1 MLLPRAWPGTAKQ
14 NREEGEISVR
24 ALDFQLK
31 VTHGFLG
38 FFFLIHVCYF
48 IFISWNCCWLPGQL
62 VLVPF
67 VPPLAPA
74 RAALQSP

>member
-38 FFFLIHVCYF
+38 FFLNSCLLFYF
-48 IFISWNCCWLPGQL
+48 YLL
-62 VLVPF
+62 
-67 VPPLAPA
+67 
-74 RAALQSP
+74 